1 MCVPGALTA
10 LHTQMQAANL
20 FADHA
25 AGTAYNT
32 YTHIHTSPP
41 LSRLATARDR
51 QLHQSITN
59 SSKAIAD
66 AEQGDDDD
74 ARKRRRQEQALDI
87 SAIPKKISYRPG
99 RHGLASLKDVKKE
112 NESWTLSD
120 TAEGTSAERILK
132 STVYSDGYTVHE
144 LGH

>member
-1 MCVPGALTA
+1 
-10 LHTQMQAANL
+10 
-20 FADHA
+20 
-25 AGTAYNT
+25 
-32 YTHIHTSPP
+32 
-41 LSRLATARDR
+41 LATARDR

-112 NESWTLSD
+112 KESWTLSD